1 MPTAQAQLPPRNR
14 FIINLSIITLQ
25 LRLGE
30 DHLKALILAG
40 GFNTRLRPLSCTRP
54 KILFP
59 VLNKPL
65 LQWTYERLAK
75 NNISDIVLAVFHQTE
90 VYIKQ
95 HRVPRQNLHI
105 TYSRDPLRKPLG
117 TGGSIKKAEKSLGQ
131 DSPFL
136 VLNGDVFADVDY
148 AQMLKQH
155 EKNQCTATIALH
167 EVEDPSR
174 YGVAELA
181 KNNRI
186 TRFIEKP
193 PPGTAPSKL
202 INAGVYVLS
211 PRIFKYIPEG
221 QPVSIE
227 RDIFPRLVEEREL
240 YGYVHDRLWIDI
252 GKPEDYLQLNRILL
266 DDKGTQLG
274 NKKRPYIQIR
284 NPVAFAHGVSIG
296 RRSTVG
302 PYAVLGRGVTVG
314 ENADVENSIVLAGTE
329 IADGAEV
336 HGAVIGEDV
345 YVGVNAH
352 IRRDCIIG
360 DHARI
365 RDNVSL
371 PTGTSICPANDVVGD
386 NYPEGCR

>member
-1 MPTAQAQLPPRNR
+1 M
-14 FIINLSIITLQ
+14 
-25 LRLGE
+25 
-30 DHLKALILAG
+30 KALILAG

-65 LQWTYERLAK
+65 LQWSYERLAK
-75 NNISDIVLAVFHQTE
+75 NHINDIILAVFHQTE

-105 TYSRDPLRKPLG
+105 TYSHDPLRKPLG
-117 TGGSIKKAEKSLGQ
+117 TGGSIKKAEKTLGH

-136 VLNGDVFADVDY
+136 VLNGDVFADVNY
-148 AQMLKQH
+148 AQMLRQH
-155 EKNQCTATIALH
+155 EENQCTATIALH
-167 EVEDPSR
+167 EVQDPSR

-181 KNNRI
+181 KDKRI
-186 TRFIEKP
+186 TGFIEKP
-193 PPGTAPSKL
+193 PPGTTPSNL

-221 QPVSIE
+221 HTVSIE
-227 RDIFPRLVEEREL
+227 REIFPKLAEEKEL

-252 GKPEDYLQLNRILL
+252 GKPEDYLQLNKILL
-266 DDKGTQLG
+266 DNVGTQLRHK
-274 NKKRPYIQIR
+274 NPPSVQIK

-296 RRSTVG
+296 RQSTIG
-302 PYAVLGRGVTVG
+302 PYAVLGRKVTIG
-314 ENADVENSIVLAGTE
+314 ENTDIENSIILAGTQ
-329 IADGAEV
+329 IADGSEV
-336 HGAVIGEDV
+336 HGAIIGEDV
-345 YVGVNAH
+345 YVGANAH
-352 IRRDCIIG
+352 IRRGCIIG

-371 PTGTSICPANDVVGD
+371 PTGTSICPANEVTGD
-386 NYPEGCR
+386 IYPENCK